1 MTRGRDARGQ
11 KASTEGVGLLH
22 QDSAQSSSRLATRN
36 QNDQFSEIEGAAAGR
51 WRRRFEHLGCGA
63 LQCVVFSTEE
73 DSIQTTCSLLAAD
86 LTWQS
91 RSDRSLTGGGP
102 RLSLPPQPEA

>member
-1 MTRGRDARGQ
+1 
-11 KASTEGVGLLH
+11 
-22 QDSAQSSSRLATRN
+22 
-36 QNDQFSEIEGAAAGR
+36 
-51 WRRRFEHLGCGA
+51 
-63 LQCVVFSTEE
+63 VFSTEE